1 MTFLEKFDKAKLQ
14 RFLLIAISALVLVAL
29 ALLLVIIVMSINPS
43 GLKDSDMEFTELKI
57 EEKDLTTGT
66 LLLADADH
74 PFNAGATLISTM
86 TNCQEYRNNNRG
98 DIEKGP
104 YYTMNNVQLS
114 SIAIGAAHNLLVAA
128 ENSVKGNDLLI
139 KCAYNANDDKTDEY
153 NTGLLMLL
161 TNYDEEKLPEAYANW
176 LDNNAV
182 KYGFIESFDDAYRYV
197 GVAHA
202 GYMAKEKL
210 TLANYIAYLKENTS
224 NEKGLFIKASNGS
237 EYYIYYVSAKAGDS
251 IKVPAE
257 KEGTYT
263 ISGTNEG
270 GIIVTCELK

>member
-1 MTFLEKFDKAKLQ
+1 MTFLEKFDKSKLQ
-14 RFLLIAISALVLVAL
+14 KTLLIAISALVLVAL
-29 ALLLVIIVMSINPS
+29 ALLLVIIVMSINSS
-43 GLKDSDMEFTELKI
+43 GLRESNIEFTDFKI
-57 EEKDLTTGT
+57 EEKELTTGA

-74 PFNAGATLISTM
+74 PFSAGAALISTM

-104 YYTMNNVQLS
+104 YYTMNSVQLS
-114 SIAIGAAHNLLVAA
+114 SVAIGAAHNLLVAA
-128 ENSVKGNDLLI
+128 ENSVKSDDLLI
-139 KCAYNANDDKTDEY
+139 KYAYNANDKKTDEY

-161 TNYDEEKLPEAYANW
+161 TNYDEEKLPETYASW
-176 LDNNAV
+176 LDNNAA

-197 GVAHA
+197 GIAHA
-202 GYMAKEKL
+202 EYMAKEKL